1 MRSTNLV
8 IALRHNFCSKVL
20 TLVSAK
26 SVVGWN
32 AAEWARWNNPWLVD
46 LAHCATPK
54 PWDRILWGICVRR
67 PSFMTT
73 CAAHSRA
80 RNLFGILSP
89 RARKFA
95 AQCHGPFMKKH
106 FWQTSVLTNCF
117 VAFTKNGIRKD
128 HSTCWTTTSGDLLHF
143 RDTFVTL
150 STLHPLNPLELD
162 LKRVWFWRPQI
173 HGHRM
178 FYSITLWPESMLHG
192 EIRGETEVRT
202 TNSGTDSTNTQA
214 AKAMMKLSPWQ
225 SCKKW
230 SWKSHEFSA
239 R

>member
-1 MRSTNLV
+1 ML
-8 IALRHNFCSKVL
+8 ALA
-20 TLVSAK
+20 SAK

-32 AAEWARWNNPWLVD
+32 AAEWATCRWNNPWLVD

-143 RDTFVTL
+143 RDKSVTL
-150 STLHPLNPLELD
+150 STLSCLLNWTLNAFSFERLKPLVARGFKKSERRSTFCNFQCFECD
-162 LKRVWFWRPQI
+162 L
-173 HGHRM
+173 
-178 FYSITLWPESMLHG
+178 
-192 EIRGETEVRT
+192 
-202 TNSGTDSTNTQA
+202 
-214 AKAMMKLSPWQ
+214 
-225 SCKKW
+225 
-230 SWKSHEFSA
+230 
-239 R
+239 